1 MAITTYIVS
10 GEYEAKFKREEL
22 LREKGGE
29 VFIKYLNAREIELVH
44 WL

>member
-1 MAITTYIVS
+1 MAVKTYIVY

-29 VFIKYLNAREIELVH
+29 IFIKYLNDREIELVH
-44 WL
+44 WT